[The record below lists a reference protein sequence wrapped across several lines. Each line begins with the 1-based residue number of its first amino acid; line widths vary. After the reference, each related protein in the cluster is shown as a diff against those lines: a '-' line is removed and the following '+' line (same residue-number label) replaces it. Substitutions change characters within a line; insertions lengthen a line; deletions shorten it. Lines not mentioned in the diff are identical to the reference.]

1 MFINK
6 YINKYNIKA
15 IASLIVITCATFFSI
30 LVLVRRTTNN
40 NFWKADPM
48 GNNLIRDKSKR
59 TKIVN
64 ALFKCIYKDG
74 VKNVTIRKIAEEA
87 NVNLGIIHYYFK
99 TKENIFSECIQ
110 VLFSKF
116 IYDIERRYKPSDPP
130 EKKLEEF
137 FCAGSDFI
145 IKQKNL
151 FVVFIDI
158 WSLSI
163 KIPKLQKIFIKRYE
177 ELSKIMESIIEE
189 GMQKGVFNKVN
200 KHDLSTFFIAAIEGI
215 GLQWH
220 MRKKSFDLNRHF
232 EILDKNLKRIIIKE

>member
-1 MFINK
+1 
-6 YINKYNIKA
+6 
-15 IASLIVITCATFFSI
+15 
-30 LVLVRRTTNN
+30 
-40 NFWKADPM
+40 M

-99 TKENIFSECIQ
+99 TKENIYSECIR
-110 VLFSKF
+110 VLFDKF

-137 FCAGSDFI
+137 FCAGTDFI
-145 IKQKNL
+145 MKQKNL

-163 KIPKLQKIFIKRYE
+163 KTPKLQKIFIKWYE
-177 ELSKIMESIIEE
+177 ELSKVMESIIEE
-189 GMQKGVFNKVN
+189 GMQNGVFNKVD
-200 KHDLSTFFIAAIEGI
+200 KHELSIFFIAFVEGI

-220 MRKKSFDLNRHF
+220 MRKKSFALNRHF
-232 EILDKNLKRIIIKE
+232 EVFNNHLKKIIIKE